1 MCAMSLETILESFGL
16 SEKESTLL
24 VESAHFH
31 HKEKTREEF
40 QALFERVARAYD
52 CSQAEV
58 VKAILAHPPF
68 AGYDHERV
76 VREGTEEYHDEKA
89 VKKAILAHPPF
100 AGLDHE
106 RVVRQGT
113 EVYGNETNGNETAV
127 KKAIPTFP
135 PFAGLNHE
143 RVVRQKGK
151 VGRIIGISQGE
162 ILRKILEKPVL
173 AGYSAKRYLA
183 AIDIGRELHGK
194 GYAAK
199 DIISAFFCY
208 PGKSP
213 YVPETKKLRI
223 SHVENYKK
231 PPLAIAMEKYLARK
245 QKEHE

>member
-24 VESAHFH
+24 TENPYFH
-31 HKEKTREEF
+31 HKRKTREEF
-40 QALFERVARAYD
+40 ESLFERIARTYA
-52 CSQAEV
+52 CSQAEI
-58 VKAILAHPPF
+58 VKAILTFPPF

-76 VREGTEEYHDEKA
+76 VREGTS
-89 VKKAILAHPPF
+89 
-100 AGLDHE
+100 
-106 RVVRQGT
+106 
-113 EVYGNETNGNETAV
+113 VYGNETAV

>member
-1 MCAMSLETILESFGL
+1 MSLETILESFGL
-16 SEKESTLL
+16 SENESTLL
-24 VESAHFH
+24 VENAYFH

-40 QALFERVARAYD
+40 QALFENIARAYS

-58 VKAILAHPPF
+58 IKAILAFPPF
-68 AGYDHERV
+68 AGLNHERV
-76 VREGTEEYHDEKA
+76 VREGTEVYHDEKA
-89 VKKAILAHPPF
+89 VKKAILAHP
-100 AGLDHE
+100 
-106 RVVRQGT
+106 Q
-113 EVYGNETNGNETAV
+113 
-127 KKAIPTFP
+127 
-135 PFAGLNHE
+135 FAGLNHE

-151 VGRIIGISQGE
+151 VGRIIGINQGE

-208 PGKSP
+208 PAKSP

-223 SHVENYKK
+223 SHVENYEK
-231 PPLAIAMEKYLARK
+231 PPLMIAMEKYLARK
-245 QKEHE
+245 KNE